1 MGSESWTLEDTIPD
15 AILPSQFC
23 DEAAVLAE
31 APGEHRLLLAVLK
44 DAMHIYCTA
53 GASWRRRNLRR
64 FRETEEWF
72 ESDDREWLFSFER
85 ICEALD
91 LDPQYLR
98 RGLRAWRRRAVP
110 EYLVLVVD
118 TQPGLSR

>member
-1 MGSESWTLEDTIPD
+1 MLDDKIPD

-23 DEAAVLAE
+23 EESALLAD

-44 DAMHIYCTA
+44 DAIHIYCTA
-53 GASWRRRNLRR
+53 GASWRRRNQRR
-64 FRETEEWF
+64 FREVEEWF
-72 ESDDREWLFSFER
+72 GSDDRQWLFSFER

-98 RGLRAWRRRAVP
+98 RGLRTWRQRAVP
-110 EYLVLVVD
+110 EYLVLMANAHA
-118 TQPGLSR
+118 GLGR